1 MLYATVLVYSMLSAP
16 AHAQS
21 TSCPV
26 CTAEGVDT
34 TLGPDPLR
42 DQLRVDFM
50 ITDLLRKVL
59 GKLDWC
65 CCLRK
70 GSTAC
75 GVCIC
80 RVNRHTR
87 RLPLA
92 ELQAQA
98 CCACLADIWAA
109 GPAVNQPGGAC
120 IAVAGAEP

>member
-1 MLYATVLVYSMLSAP
+1 ML
-16 AHAQS
+16 QS

-65 CCLRK
+65 CCL
-70 GSTAC
+70 TPD
-75 GVCIC
+75 CIDC
-80 RVNRHTR
+80 KTCLYRVDSLYAGGLTSG
-87 RLPLA
+87 
-92 ELQAQA
+92 A
-98 CCACLADIWAA
+98 CCVCLADIRAT
-109 GPAVNQPGGAC
+109 GSAVNRPRGPGL
-120 IAVAGAEP
+120 AVAGAEPGDPRAHRHRQACRASG